1 MIPHIAA
8 QGTAEV
14 RATPDR
20 AVVRFGVQFD
30 APEAQAVQARVS
42 EAMQQVIQA
51 LRRLDIAESCIATER
66 LDLSPVY
73 EQKGRPRLVG
83 YHASNIVRV
92 ELSDLARLGPVID
105 AAVGAGANNVEGI
118 QFTVANEAPFRAQAL
133 QQASEEARA
142 KAQTIAEALGVHLG
156 DLLEAGEGGVE
167 VTWPQPV
174 AFAAGRIDSA
184 PTPVQP
190 GEMTVR
196 ATVTVRYAISGTKEE
211 P

>member
-1 MIPHIAA
+1 MTPQIAA

-30 APEAQAVQARVS
+30 APEAQAAQGRVS
-42 EAMQQVIQA
+42 EAMQRVIQA
-51 LRRLDIAESCIATER
+51 LRRLDISENCIATER

-83 YHASNIVRV
+83 YHASNVVRV
-92 ELSDLARLGPVID
+92 ELNDLARLGPVID

-118 QFTVANEAPFRAQAL
+118 QFTVANEAPLRSRTL
-133 QQASEEARA
+133 RQASEEARA
-142 KAQTIAEALGVHLG
+142 KAQAIAEALGVHLG
-156 DLLEAGEGGVE
+156 DLIEASEGGVE
-167 VTWPQPV
+167 VTWPRIVTP
-174 AFAAGRIDSA
+174 GRIDGA

-196 ATVTVRYAISGTKEE
+196 ATVTVRYAISGTKKE